1 MENEMIVNEVNV
13 IENDENES
21 IIEEERK
28 SLLIL

>member
-13 IENDENES
+13 IENDEKES